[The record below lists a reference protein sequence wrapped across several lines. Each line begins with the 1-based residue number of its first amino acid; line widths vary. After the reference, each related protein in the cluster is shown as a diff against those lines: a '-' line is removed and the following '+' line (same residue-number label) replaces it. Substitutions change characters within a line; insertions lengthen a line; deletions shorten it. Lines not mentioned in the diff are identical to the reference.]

1 MLNKFVYISIILC
14 ISLFGADRINIMSE
28 AFEFFVFTPY
38 LLLSL
43 LILFTLFLFKS
54 DNLDFKWLFNNNI
67 FLLFFLIY
75 IVTCITSIFFS
86 IDIYI
91 SIKRFIL
98 LIYLLLSSIII
109 QSYYKNNHDLLEV
122 LIKSSLLGSF
132 IFFIF
137 NFLLLLNWFSDFDFS
152 NSFINLEPEKLAY
165 FLPRLGG

>member
-67 FLLFFLIY
+67 FLLFFFNIHSY
-75 IVTCITSIFFS
+75 M
-86 IDIYI
+86 
-91 SIKRFIL
+91 
-98 LIYLLLSSIII
+98 
-109 QSYYKNNHDLLEV
+109 YYKYL
-122 LIKSSLLGSF
+122 
-132 IFFIF
+132 FF
-137 NFLLLLNWFSDFDFS
+137 N
-152 NSFINLEPEKLAY
+152 
-165 FLPRLGG
+165 

>member
-1 MLNKFVYISIILC
+1 MLNKFVYILIILC

-43 LILFTLFLFKS
+43 LILFTLFFFKS

-91 SIKRFIL
+91 SIKRFVL

-109 QSYYKNNHDLLEV
+109 QSYYKNNQELLEV
-122 LIKSSLLGSF
+122 LIKSS
-132 IFFIF
+132 
-137 NFLLLLNWFSDFDFS
+137 
-152 NSFINLEPEKLAY
+152 
-165 FLPRLGG
+165 